1 MNSSTI
7 SIETG
12 FLPETS
18 DTLISLPL
26 ETNLSFLD
34 IAGRFS
40 HVTGTVALVS
50 GGSADCARYNI
61 LGVYPWLSL
70 RTTLTHATISIGD
83 RTKRIEADP
92 LQMLDYIINRY
103 KLTSGNYPLPLCA
116 GLLGYLSYDLKDCIE
131 VLPRTS
137 IDDLHLPHLYMIAP
151 SVILI
156 EDLKLNTKTMFVSSI
171 GGDAVQRKNEFLQ
184 AIDTPPPQKNIQV
197 SDHQSGMK
205 SCFGREEY
213 MQAIED
219 IRDYIVRGHV
229 YQVNMSQ
236 RFETSFNGDPY
247 ELFASMFKRNPAPFF
262 AYINAGDHHIVST
275 SPERFIELRGKR
287 VETRPIKGTRPRG
300 KTPDEDLQNKNDLA
314 TSRKDDAELSMIVDL
329 LRNDIGKVC
338 SAGSVKVREHKRIEA
353 YKNVFHNVS
362 IIDGILDDDKSA
374 VDLIHATFPGGS
386 ITGCPK
392 IRSMEIIDELEPVRR
407 HLYTGSIGY
416 IGFHD
421 SMDFSIAIRTATIK
435 DSRLVFSVGG
445 GIVYDSDP
453 ADEYQETLDKGE
465 TLMQAITSANVKD
478 TPPSVYAWC
487 NGKFRPQSEL
497 SVPVD
502 SEGFL
507 YGYGIFETIRVQN
520 GKPCRLQH
528 HLDRFKKS
536 WNYCFTAQFPDIT
549 WEQIIEQLIERNG
562 LTHDAAAVK
571 ILAAAGIPGK
581 PETQTLLVTAKRYVH
596 RLKATGRDGL
606 YLATYPHKRY
616 SSLASFKT
624 MNYMF
629 CKMAND
635 WAKQQKCD
643 EAMIVNT
650 DGTVCETAT
659 ANILCNING
668 TWYRPK
674 SDHVLPGT
682 MEAAVG
688 ELLADRDINIHT
700 RALSVDELKKADQVF
715 LTNALMGIVPVL
727 QIDGAAISSTGIG
740 LCKELNALLFD
751 NNTTTA
757 LFAEVHTA
765 TKGQVRNQQEELS

>member
-1 MNSSTI
+1 MNRSTV
-7 SIETG
+7 SIEPG

-18 DTLISLPL
+18 DTLLSLPL
-26 ETNLSFLD
+26 ETSRSFLE
-34 IAGRFS
+34 IAAGFS
-40 HVTGTVALVS
+40 HITGTVALVS

-61 LGVYPWLSL
+61 LGVNPWLSL
-70 RTTLTHATISIGD
+70 SSTLTHTTITTGNC
-83 RTKRIEADP
+83 TQTIEADP
-92 LQMLDYIINRY
+92 LQMLDYIVKRY
-103 KLTSGNYPLPLCA
+103 KLTGNEHPLPLCA

-137 IDDLHLPHLYMIAP
+137 VDDLHLPHLYMVAP

-156 EDLKLNTKTMFVSSI
+156 EDLKLNTKTLFVSSI
-171 GGDAVQRKNEFLQ
+171 DGDPNQRKDDFIN
-184 AIDTPPPQKNIQV
+184 AINAPLPQKNSNV
-197 SDHQSGMK
+197 SAHQAEMK
-205 SCFGREEY
+205 SCFVREEY
-213 MQAIED
+213 MKAIED

-236 RFETSFNGDPY
+236 RFETSFSGDPY
-247 ELFASMFKRNPAPFF
+247 ELFVAMFKRNPAPFF

-300 KTPDEDLQNKNDLA
+300 KTPEEDLQYRNDLA
-314 TSRKDDAELSMIVDL
+314 ASPKDDAELSMIVDL

-362 IIDGILDDDKSA
+362 IIDGILDDDMSS

-421 SMDFSIAIRTATIK
+421 SMDLSIAIRTATIK
-435 DSRLVFSVGG
+435 DNRLFFSVGG

-453 ADEYQETLDKGE
+453 ADEFQETLDKGE
-465 TLMQAITSANVKD
+465 TLMQAISSAFAKD
-478 TPPSVYAWC
+478 PPPAAQYAWC
-487 NGKFRPQSEL
+487 NGKFRPQGEL

-507 YGYGIFETIRVQN
+507 YGYGIFETICVQK
-520 GKPCRLQH
+520 GKPCRLQR
-528 HLDRFKKS
+528 HLDRFKNG
-536 WNYCFTAQFPDIT
+536 WNNCFNTQFPDIT
-549 WEQIIEQLIERNG
+549 WESVIEQLLERNG
-562 LTHDAAAVK
+562 LTHDTAAVK
-571 ILAAAGIPGK
+571 ILAAAGIHGK
-581 PETQTLLVTAKRYVH
+581 PETRILLVTARKYVH
-596 RLKATGRDGL
+596 RLKAAGRDGL
-606 YLATYPHKRY
+606 YLATYPDKRY
-616 SSLASFKT
+616 SSLASYKT

-635 WAKQQKCD
+635 WAKQQHCD

-659 ANILCNING
+659 ANILCVING
-668 TWYRPK
+668 IWYRPK
-674 SDHVLPGT
+674 SDHVLSGT
-682 MEAAVG
+682 METAVSD
-688 ELLADRDINIHT
+688 LLASRGITIQA
-700 RALSVDELKKADQVF
+700 RAITVDELKKADQVF

-727 QIDGAAISSTGIG
+727 QIDGTAIGSVGIE
-740 LCKELNALLFD
+740 LCNEFNTLLFD
-751 NNTTTA
+751 TDTDTA
-757 LFAEVHTA
+757 LIAEVHTG
-765 TKGQVRNQQEELS
+765 TKAVASSK

>member
-1 MNSSTI
+1 MNSSTL
-7 SIETG
+7 SIEPG
-12 FLPETS
+12 FLPEKS
-18 DTLISLPL
+18 DTLLSLPL
-26 ETNLSFLD
+26 ETDMSFPD
-34 IAGRFS
+34 IAARFS
-40 HVTGTVALVS
+40 QNAGTVALVS
-50 GGSADCARYNI
+50 GGTADCARYNI
-61 LGVYPWLSL
+61 LGVSPWLSL
-70 RTTLTHATISIGD
+70 KSTLTHTVMTTGD
-83 RTKRIEADP
+83 RTQTVEADP
-92 LQMLDYIINRY
+92 LQMLDYIVKRY
-103 KLTSGNYPLPLCA
+103 KLTNGEYPLPLCA

-137 IDDLHLPHLYMIAP
+137 VDDLHLPHLYMTVP

-156 EDLKLNTKTMFVSSI
+156 EDLKLNTKTLFISSI
-171 GGDAVQRKNEFLQ
+171 GGDTLQRKNDFLQ
-184 AIDTPPPQKNIQV
+184 TITRPLSPKDRNTSEQ
-197 SDHQSGMK
+197 HSGMK
-205 SCFGREEY
+205 SCFVREEY

-236 RFETSFNGDPY
+236 RFETSFSGDPY
-247 ELFASMFKRNPAPFF
+247 ELFTGMFKRNPAPFF

-275 SPERFIELRGKR
+275 SPERFIELRGNR

-300 KTPDEDLQNKNDLA
+300 KTPEEDLQNKNDLA
-314 TSRKDDAELSMIVDL
+314 NSPKDDAELSMIVDL

-374 VDLIHATFPGGS
+374 VDLIRATFPGGS

-421 SMDFSIAIRTATIK
+421 SMDLSIAIRTATIK

-453 ADEYQETLDKGE
+453 ADEFQETLDKGQ
-465 TLMQAITSANVKD
+465 TLMQAISSAFAKN
-478 TPPSVYAWC
+478 PPPPVQYAWC
-487 NGKFRPQSEL
+487 NGKFRPQGEL

-507 YGYGIFETIRVQN
+507 YGYGIFETIRIQN
-520 GKPCRLQH
+520 GKPCRLQR
-528 HLDRFKKS
+528 HLDRFKNGWS
-536 WNYCFTAQFPDIT
+536 HCFNTQFPDIT
-549 WEQIIEQLIERNG
+549 WESIIDQLIERNG
-562 LTHDAAAVK
+562 LSHDSAAVK

-581 PETQTLLVTAKRYVH
+581 PDTQILLVTARKYVH
-596 RLKATGRDGL
+596 RLKSSGRDGL
-606 YLATYPHKRY
+606 YVATYPDKRY
-616 SSLASFKT
+616 TSLASYKT

-635 WAKQQKCD
+635 RAKQLHCD
-643 EAMIVNT
+643 EAMIVNA

-659 ANILCNING
+659 ANILCIIKG

-674 SDHVLPGT
+674 SDHVLAGT
-682 MEAAVG
+682 MEDAVR
-688 ELLADRDINIHT
+688 ELLESRGIT
-700 RALSVDELKKADQVF
+700 VQSRALTVDELKKADQVF

-727 QIDGAAISSTGIG
+727 QIDGTAIISAGIE
-740 LCKELNALLFD
+740 LCKELNTLLFD
-751 NNTTTA
+751 SDADTA
-757 LFAEVHTA
+757 LIAEVRMGVKA
-765 TKGQVRNQQEELS
+765 GVNSK